1 MNYLTFVHF
10 DSPLNT
16 SFNIFSDEESK
27 DEIFKKDFK
36 PIEFEQKLDESKINE
51 CTTKTTFNKGPIIN
65 FNEIK
70 EEKKEPD
77 IFLNILN
84 YDLICNKPPP
94 EIKKPKKK
102 LSPLKKKKKRTGK
115 TKEHDK
121 YSDDNLRRKS
131 KHITLN
137 SLFNFINE
145 KIEEKYENN
154 IGVGVFLK
162 KLLTI
167 NQKQKSDC
175 TIQFN
180 KEFLYKSIGEIFS
193 ENISTRYSNYPLTHN
208 KSLIESLI
216 NEKDIDKRNYF
227 NNLFNLRF
235 IDVLKHFRGSEE
247 IEELKGLT
255 KFNSIKAEFESD
267 EDYLNLL
274 EYYIM
279 NYENIINNKRSKKER
294 KTLLFP

>member
-1 MNYLTFVHF
+1 MNHIIF
-10 DSPLNT
+10 DDPLNT

-27 DEIFKKDFK
+27 DEIFNKDYK
-36 PIEFEQKLDESKINE
+36 LIEWEQKPDESKINE
-51 CTTKTTFNKGPIIN
+51 VTTKATKETSNKGPIIN
-65 FNEIK
+65 SNEIK

-77 IFLNILN
+77 VFLNILN

-137 SLFNFINE
+137 NLFNFINE
-145 KIEEKYENN
+145 KIEEKYENK
-154 IGVGVFLK
+154 IGVGIFMK

-193 ENISTRYSNYPLTHN
+193 ENISTRYNSYPLTHN
-208 KSLIESLI
+208 KSLIQLLI
-216 NEKDIDKRNYF
+216 NDKDIDKMNY
-227 NNLFNLRF
+227 LFF
-235 IDVLKHFRGSEE
+235 
-247 IEELKGLT
+247 
-255 KFNSIKAEFESD
+255 
-267 EDYLNLL
+267 LL
-274 EYYIM
+274 EC
-279 NYENIINNKRSKKER
+279 
-294 KTLLFP
+294 L

>member
-1 MNYLTFVHF
+1 MNHIIF
-10 DSPLNT
+10 DDPLNT

-27 DEIFKKDFK
+27 DEIFNKDFK
-36 PIEFEQKLDESKINE
+36 PIEFVQKLDESKINE
-51 CTTKTTFNKGPIIN
+51 VTTKATKETSNKGPIIN
-65 FNEIK
+65 SNEIK

-77 IFLNILN
+77 VFLNILN

-94 EIKKPKKK
+94 ETKKPKKK
-102 LSPLKKKKKRTGK
+102 SSPLKKKRKR

-154 IGVGVFLK
+154 IGVGVFMK

-267 EDYLNLL
+267 EEYLNLL

-294 KTLLFP
+294 KTQLFP